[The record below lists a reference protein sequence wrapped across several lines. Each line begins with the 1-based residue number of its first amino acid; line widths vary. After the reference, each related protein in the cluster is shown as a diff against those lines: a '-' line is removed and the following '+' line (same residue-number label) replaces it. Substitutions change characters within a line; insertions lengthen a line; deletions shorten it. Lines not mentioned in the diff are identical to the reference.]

1 MCTKPSKNPL
11 LVPKHPLNHGMAG
24 GPSRPRRS
32 RCVVLPAKGE
42 PPSCGK
48 SQPNPQSPNHRGDL
62 PWSLPSPSPYTG
74 LSPWLSA
81 GCPAVK
87 GRLLADPERCHLPGE
102 AEIPGAAD
110 TFPEACSRRARGRA
124 AGEGEERR
132 GAWGNDPRSH
142 RLGVGGFPPRWPC
155 GRGGSRGPWPGSW
168 GWGNVHFSGGVGVLT
183 RRRRGSP
190 GLTP

>member
-48 SQPNPQSPNHRGDL
+48 SLPNPQSPNHRGDL

-110 TFPEACSRRARGRA
+110 TVPEACSRRARGRA

-132 GAWGNDPRSH
+132 
-142 RLGVGGFPPRWPC
+142 
-155 GRGGSRGPWPGSW
+155 
-168 GWGNVHFSGGVGVLT
+168 
-183 RRRRGSP
+183 
-190 GLTP
+190 